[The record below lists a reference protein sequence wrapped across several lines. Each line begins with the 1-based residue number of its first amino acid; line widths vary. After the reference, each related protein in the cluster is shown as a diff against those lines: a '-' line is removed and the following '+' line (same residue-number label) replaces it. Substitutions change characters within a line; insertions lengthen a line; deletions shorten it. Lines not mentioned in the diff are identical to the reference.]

1 MKFIPGC
8 RWTGSEVGGSQEE
21 AGAAAAKGLMVG
33 EDAKGRG
40 RVKEGC
46 SSLGEDLGL
55 HSQ

>member
-1 MKFIPGC
+1 MPGC

-33 EDAKGRG
+33 EDAEGRG